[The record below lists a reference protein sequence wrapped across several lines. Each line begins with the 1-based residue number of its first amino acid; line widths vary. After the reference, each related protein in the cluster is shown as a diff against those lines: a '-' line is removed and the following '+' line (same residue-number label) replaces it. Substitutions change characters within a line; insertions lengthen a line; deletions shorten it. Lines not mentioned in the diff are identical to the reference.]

1 MANQGSSRLEK
12 ATVIRGHHVYKDIW
26 TPYVGEELS
35 LSPEDDNDHDRY
47 AVAVVK
53 GRNIVG
59 HIPHIVLLQLSTRS
73 HACSYVWQLL
83 NYSANVQRVRC
94 AHLRPWRLF
103 GTRRL
108 FLIEQRNPRRL
119 NGSRRLFRSGA

>member
-1 MANQGSSRLEK
+1 MASQGSSRLEK

-59 HIPHIVLLQLSTRS
+59 HIPQTVSKVTWHFIKRGGRVLCQVTGHRKLGVGLEVPCSLTYLGSTRDVNKL
-73 HACSYVWQLL
+73 ARLL
-83 NYSANVQRVRC
+83 
-94 AHLRPWRLF
+94 PEF
-103 GTRRL
+103 
-108 FLIEQRNPRRL
+108 
-119 NGSRRLFRSGA
+119 